1 MLLSLAALAT
11 LAAPALAAEPM
22 FNASLSAS
30 YWALGAQLEAAPG
43 VKFALWNQPDNILF
57 TDTFLKAEMRLVVSP
72 AYARLVP
79 TIIFSPIAVLEIEA
93 HYAGSVYFGSFST
106 IKSFASPD
114 ADYAEVELDKLTG
127 QAGAGQRGGG
137 TVTLQGAAGPML
149 FAIWGEAER
158 WSTTP
163 FDGRDGCC
171 FFEAEREVLM
181 AWEDT
186 FLSANGVVL
195 YERTINADKGSKFR
209 IGNMTN
215 YQTAVAT
222 GDELLRTGL
231 ITVYTVDRH
240 WTALLVVQPYIISR
254 AWPTFPPYV
263 GAQVNYSL

>member
-1 MLLSLAALAT
+1 MLLLLAQLT
-11 LAAPALAAEPM
+11 TPAVAAEPT

-30 YWALGAQLEAAPG
+30 YWGLGIQGKAGPG
-43 VKFALWNQPDNILF
+43 VKFALWNQPENILF
-57 TDTFLKAEMRLVVSP
+57 KDTFLKAELKVQLSP

-79 TIIFSPIAVLEIEA
+79 TITFSPIAVLEIEA

-114 ADYAEVELDKLTG
+114 ADYADAELEKLTG
-127 QAGAGQRGGG
+127 EAGTGQRGGG

-171 FFEAEREVLM
+171 FFESERELLF
-181 AWEDT
+181 AWEET
-186 FLSANGVVL
+186 YFSANGVVL
-195 YERTINADKGSKFR
+195 YERVVDADKGAKFR

-215 YQTAVAT
+215 YQTAVVT
-222 GDELLRTGL
+222 GDELLRSGL
-231 ITVYTVDRH
+231 ITVYSFDRH
-240 WTALLVVQPYIISR
+240 WTALLVVQPYLKSR

-263 GAQVNYSL
+263 GAQVSYSL